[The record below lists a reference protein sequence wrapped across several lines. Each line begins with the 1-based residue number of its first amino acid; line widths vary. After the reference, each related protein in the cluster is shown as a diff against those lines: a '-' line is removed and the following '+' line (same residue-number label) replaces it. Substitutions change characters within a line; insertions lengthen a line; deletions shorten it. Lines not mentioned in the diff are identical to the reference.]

1 MTTLSSIIPNKT
13 QLFDLFQL
21 INVMQYSRKLKLMNN
36 NLIINKKNLSD
47 FLEQLNDNILLGFF
61 IQYKK

>member
-1 MTTLSSIIPNKT
+1 LTTLSSIIPNKT